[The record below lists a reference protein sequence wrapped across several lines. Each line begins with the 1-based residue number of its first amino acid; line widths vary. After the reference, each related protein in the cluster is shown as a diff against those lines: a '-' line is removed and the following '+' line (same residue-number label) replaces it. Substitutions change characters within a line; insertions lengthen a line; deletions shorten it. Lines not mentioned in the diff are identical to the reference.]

1 MSVSKK
7 LTLAADGL
15 TATVADA
22 TIGDI
27 FTSVIDTN
35 VSITGMYGLT
45 QKVGLVISGMAVQNW
60 RLGAGL
66 NPFKS
71 A

>member
-35 VSITGMYGLT
+35 VSLTGMYGLT
-45 QKVGLVISGMAVQNW
+45 QKVGLVVAGMSVQNW
-60 RLGAGL
+60 RLTGGL
-66 NPFKS
+66 NPFKT